1 MMWQSMG
8 ALVVPGFHLGP
19 RGEIDGEMCECQPL
33 LDGGATMTG
42 CIELFGPL
50 AMHAVDSHCFD
61 SNYA

>member
-1 MMWQSMG
+1 M
-8 ALVVPGFHLGP
+8 VPGFHLGP